1 MTIKVI
7 QRKANVVSK
16 FVSWRNPIKW
26 WAICKSLGKMSL
38 LSPPAGLSVLG
49 EVGSWEEQPNLPLAT
64 VATTAE
70 EEFRNRPINTTF
82 ILPSDG
88 RICPKRP

>member
-1 MTIKVI
+1 
-7 QRKANVVSK
+7 
-16 FVSWRNPIKW
+16 
-26 WAICKSLGKMSL
+26 
-38 LSPPAGLSVLG
+38 VLG